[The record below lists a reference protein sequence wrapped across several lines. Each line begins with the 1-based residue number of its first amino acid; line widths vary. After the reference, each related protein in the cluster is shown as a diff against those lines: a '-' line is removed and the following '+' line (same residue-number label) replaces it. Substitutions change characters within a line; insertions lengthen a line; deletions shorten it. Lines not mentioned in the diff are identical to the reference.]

1 MRGVG
6 ARNAALRDV
15 PPGVA
20 RPAVLTYPGVMDRP
34 APCPETEPAARAL
47 PRDRIAVVIT
57 AAGRGLRA
65 GDGGPKQWR
74 DLAGRSVLARSIDA
88 FAGFGR
94 VVVVVHPDDMGRA
107 VADLS
112 GPVTLVAGGD
122 TRSASVRA
130 GLASLD
136 GSGLTHVLIHDGARP
151 LVSRA
156 VIEGVLAA
164 LAAGAPAA
172 APALPVADALWRGQG
187 GRVTGFAD
195 RGGLYRAQ
203 TPQGFVL
210 EAIAAAHRAHPE
222 GAADDVELAH
232 RAGLPVTITPGDDDN
247 LKLTWPADFDR
258 ARRILGG
265 GMDIRL
271 GNGFDVHAFG
281 PGDHVWLCGVR
292 VPHGAGLVGHS
303 DADVGMHALTDA
315 IYGALAMGD
324 IGRHFPPSDPQWK
337 GAESHV
343 FLAHAAA
350 LAREHG
356 FRLGNADVTLICEHP
371 KVGPHAA
378 AMQTRLAAILGIEAA
393 RVSVKATTS
402 ERLGFTGRGEG
413 VAAIATATL
422 IGGA

>member
-1 MRGVG
+1 
-6 ARNAALRDV
+6 
-15 PPGVA
+15 
-20 RPAVLTYPGVMDRP
+20 MDRTAPPPP
-34 APCPETEPAARAL
+34 ALSP
-47 PRDRIAVVIT
+47 DRLAVVIT

-65 GDGGPKQWR
+65 GGDQPKQWR
-74 DLAGRSVLARSIDA
+74 DLSGRRVLARSIDA
-88 FAGFGR
+88 FAGVGR
-94 VVVVVHPDDMGRA
+94 IVVVVHPDDMPRA
-107 VADLS
+107 VAELS

-122 TRSASVRA
+122 TRSASVLA
-130 GLASLD
+130 GLQSLD
-136 GSGLTHVLIHDGARP
+136 GSGVTHVLIHDGARP

-156 VIEGVLAA
+156 VIDGVTAA

-172 APALPVADALWRGQG
+172 APALPVTDALWRGDG
-187 GRVTGFAD
+187 ARVTGFAD
-195 RGGLYRAQ
+195 REGLYRAQ
-203 TPQGFVL
+203 TPQGFAL
-210 EAIAAAHRAHPE
+210 DAILAAHRAHPQ

-232 RAGLPVTITPGDDDN
+232 RAGLPVTITPGAEDN

-258 ARRILGG
+258 ARHLLEAA
-265 GMDIRL
+265 MDVRL

-315 IYGALAMGD
+315 LYGALAQGD

-337 GAESHV
+337 GAASDI
-343 FLAHAAA
+343 FLAHAAE
-350 LAREHG
+350 LARAQG
-356 FRLGNADVTLICEHP
+356 YRLGNADVTLICEFP
-371 KVGPHAA
+371 KIGPHAA
-378 AMQTRLAAILGIEAA
+378 AMQARLAEIMGVDAA

-413 VAAIATATL
+413 IAAIATATL